1 MLPISTPMRPNRPH
15 IPSLPSISKSKD
27 TKQTAHP
34 NFGRICRLIS
44 RISSQASQ
52 PASRFPTTA
61 SLRRVVFGEAASRQ
75 STNHPQDQKRNNTSF
90 NRHNQRLL
98 TKSVSQDGAS
108 NPASRQNTLI
118 RRRILA
124 RIGER

>member
-52 PASRFPTTA
+52 PAPRFPTTA

-75 STNHPQDQKRNNTSF
+75 STNHPQDQKRSNIAFSSYSQYILN
-90 NRHNQRLL
+90 
-98 TKSVSQDGAS
+98 VS
-108 NPASRQNTLI
+108 
-118 RRRILA
+118 
-124 RIGER
+124 